1 MRLQFSIAGLVVCS
15 STLLYAQVPPESGPQ
30 PTRGTQLPLSGRG
43 AIQQAASAG
52 AVPSSQTPLPP
63 IALSLD
69 DAVRRGM
76 AANLSML
83 AASASLRQAEGVA
96 HQQRSELLPTVTAS
110 LAGDDQQTN
119 LAALGFSAI
128 KLPSFD
134 GISFNFPT
142 VIGPYHYFDLRAGLS
157 QALVDVARRRNWR
170 ASQVS
175 EKAVQLGADD
185 ARDVVVAA
193 VTTGYLDVLAAA
205 ARADAARAQV
215 TAAQAVL
222 QQATDRHTS
231 GLAARIDVTRTQV
244 ELITNQ
250 QRLTANE
257 NDLAKRKIALARLI
271 GLAPGQPFTLTD
283 TMVFAPLADL
293 TVDQAI
299 QRALAGRSDLKAAE
313 AQVHAAETARSAVE
327 AERYPTASVN
337 ADYGVIGTGPENS
350 HGTFTLTGSV
360 RMPLFQGG
368 RVAADREQ
376 AEAALSQRR
385 AEYQETKSRID
396 AEVRS
401 AFLDLDSAA
410 IQVAAARSNRD
421 LANETL
427 VQARDRFAAGV
438 ADTVEVVQ
446 AQESVAAAEQDLVS
460 ALYAH
465 NRAKADLARALGETD
480 RNIKQFMGRP

>member
-1 MRLQFSIAGLVVCS
+1 MRLELRVTALAVCAGA
-15 STLLYAQVPPESGPQ
+15 LLYAQAPPESGP
-30 PTRGTQLPLSGRG
+30 PPARATQLPLSGRG
-43 AIQQAASAG
+43 VIQAASPG
-52 AVPSSQTPLPP
+52 AVPPSQAPGPSF
-63 IALSLD
+63 ALSLEE
-69 DAVRRGM
+69 AIRRGIS
-76 AANLSML
+76 ANLSML
-83 AASASLRQAEGVA
+83 ASSASVRQAQGIANQE
-96 HQQRSELLPTVTAS
+96 RSNLLPTVTAGL
-110 LAGDDQQTN
+110 LADDQQSD

-134 GISFNFPT
+134 GISFNFPS
-142 VIGPYHYFDLRAGLS
+142 VIGPYHYFDLRAGVS
-157 QALVDVARRRNWR
+157 QALLDLARRRNWR

-175 EKAVQLGADD
+175 EKAVRLGADD

-193 VTTGYLDVLAAA
+193 VTAGYLDVLAAA
-205 ARADAARAQV
+205 ARVDVARAQV
-215 TAAQAVL
+215 AAAQAVT

-231 GLAARIDVTRTQV
+231 GLAAHIDVTRTQV

-250 QRLTANE
+250 QRLTSNQ

-271 GLAPGQPFTLTD
+271 GLAPGQPFTLRD

-293 TVDQAI
+293 TVEQAI
-299 QRALAGRSDLKAAE
+299 ERALAGRADLKAAE
-313 AQVHAAETARSAVE
+313 AQLHAAEAARGAVE
-327 AERYPTASVN
+327 AERFPTASVN

-350 HGTFTLTGSV
+350 HGTFTLTGSLRV
-360 RMPLFQGG
+360 PLFQGG

-376 AEAALSQRR
+376 AEAVLSQRR
-385 AEYQETKSRID
+385 AEYREIGSRID

-401 AFLDLDSAA
+401 AFLDLESAA
-410 IQVAAARSNRD
+410 TQVAAARGNRD

-427 VQARDRFAAGV
+427 EQARDRFAAGV

>member
-1 MRLQFSIAGLVVCS
+1 MRLEFRVTGLAVCAS
-15 STLLYAQVPPESGPQ
+15 ALLYAQVPPESGPQ
-30 PTRGTQLPLSGRG
+30 PTRATQLPLSGRG
-43 AIQQAASAG
+43 VTQPAASPG
-52 AVPSSQTPLPP
+52 AVPSSQTPVASF
-63 IALSLD
+63 ALSLEE
-69 DAVRRGM
+69 AIRRGM

-83 AASASLRQAEGVA
+83 ASSASLRQAHGVVN
-96 HQQRSELLPTVTAS
+96 QERSNLLPTVTAAL
-110 LAGDDQQTN
+110 LADDQQSD

-134 GISFNFPT
+134 GVSFNFPS

-157 QALVDVARRRNWR
+157 QALLDVARRRNWR

-205 ARADAARAQV
+205 ARVDAARAQV
-215 TAAQAVL
+215 AAAQAVL
-222 QQATDRHTS
+222 QQATDRHAS
-231 GLAARIDVTRTQV
+231 GLAARINVTRTQV
-244 ELITNQ
+244 ELITNR
-250 QRLTANE
+250 QRLTSDE

-283 TMVFAPLADL
+283 SMVFAPLADL
-293 TVDQAI
+293 TVEQAI
-299 QRALAGRSDLKAAE
+299 ERALAGRADLKAAQ
-313 AQVHAAETARSAVE
+313 AQVHAAEAARAAVE

-350 HGTFTLTGSV
+350 HGTFTLTGSLRV
-360 RMPLFQGG
+360 PLFQGG

-376 AEAALSQRR
+376 AEAVLSQRR
-385 AEYQETKSRID
+385 AEYREIGSRID

-410 IQVAAARSNRD
+410 TQVAAARSNRD

-427 VQARDRFAAGV
+427 DQARDRFAAGV